1 MAENPVLKSF
11 GQQSLTES
19 ERQELEGLD
28 WSQLGVSAGYIIFI
42 TGRCGSTWLT
52 HLLED
57 SGMCGAP
64 HEFFNETSL
73 PFYNESIRAD
83 SFNKYFVNIVQKYS
97 SGGRF
102 GFEINVDR
110 VHNLNSIIDLKWL
123 LPRDAVTYFWMTRQD
138 IISQAFSFAR
148 AKQSGHWHDYRTYS
162 VGKPAESLS
171 VGAVDIWREVLL
183 ILRQERNFQKFAQ
196 ESNISPIPLNYEQM
210 VSDKRMTVMLVMTAL
225 RCDAKS
231 AADFLLKVDD
241 KTKRLET
248 GQKYEILTEFLA
260 KYGETIIDL
269 LCARDTMTPDQ
280 LLAKLESR
288 HGIVV

>member
-1 MAENPVLKSF
+1 MAENPVLKPF
-11 GQQSLTES
+11 GQERLTEL
-19 ERQELEGLD
+19 ERKELEGLD
-28 WSQLGVSAGYIIFI
+28 WSRLGVNAGYVIFI

-83 SFNKYFVNIVQKYS
+83 SFNRYFVEVVRKYS

-102 GFEINVDR
+102 GFEINIDR

-123 LPRDAVTYFWMTRQD
+123 LPREAVTHFWMTRQD

-148 AKQSGHWHDYRTYS
+148 AKQSGHWHDYGTYS

-171 VGAVDIWREVLL
+171 IGAVDIWREVLL
-183 ILRQERNFQKFAQ
+183 ILRQERNFQRFAQ
-196 ESNISPIPLNYEQM
+196 ETSITPIPLNYEQM
-210 VSDKRMTVMLVMTAL
+210 VSDKRMTAMLVMTAL
-225 RCDAKS
+225 KCDAKS

-241 KTKRLET
+241 KTKRLES
-248 GQKYEILTEFLA
+248 GQKYEILTDFVST
-260 KYGETIIDL
+260 YGQTIIDL
-269 LCARDTMTPDQ
+269 FCERDTITPDQ
-280 LLAKLESR
+280 LLAKLQSR
-288 HGIVV
+288 HDMIV

>member
-1 MAENPVLKSF
+1 MAENPVLKPF
-11 GQQSLTES
+11 GQESLTELD
-19 ERQELEGLD
+19 RKELEGLD
-28 WSQLGVSAGYIIFI
+28 WGELGVNAGYIIFI

-73 PFYNESIRAD
+73 PFFNESIQAD
-83 SFNKYFVNIVQKYS
+83 SFNKYFVDVVRKYS

-110 VHNLNSIIDLKWL
+110 VGNLNSIIDLRWL

-148 AKQSGHWHDYRTYS
+148 AKQSGHWHDYRTHS

-171 VGAVDIWREVLL
+171 IGAIDIWREVLL
-183 ILRQERNFQKFAQ
+183 ILRQERQFQEFAQ
-196 ESNISPIPLNYEQM
+196 ETNITPIPLNYEQM
-210 VSDKRMTVMLVMTAL
+210 VSDKRMTAMLVMTAL
-225 RCDAKS
+225 NCDAKA
-231 AADFLLKVDD
+231 AADFLCKVDD
-241 KTKRLET
+241 KTRRLES
-248 GQKYEILTEFLA
+248 GQKYEIVTEFLST
-260 KYGETIIDL
+260 YGETVVDL
-269 LCARDTMTPDQ
+269 FRERHTITPDQ
-280 LLAKLESR
+280 LLARLESR
-288 HGIVV
+288 HNILI